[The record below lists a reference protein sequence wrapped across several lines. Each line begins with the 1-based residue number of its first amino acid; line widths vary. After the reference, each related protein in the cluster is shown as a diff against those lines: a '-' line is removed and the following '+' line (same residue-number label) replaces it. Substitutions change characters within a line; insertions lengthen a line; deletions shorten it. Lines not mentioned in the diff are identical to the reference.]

1 MNLEGKLA
9 YMDKAPKSLFF
20 DFLFPTFPTGRAFYD
35 DEQHYGWIEEK
46 FLLVSALLDSV
57 ERKNIIKATLHLE
70 HLNINTTKQVD
81 EILVDA
87 QWLREYLNKGNTL
100 KGFFFTLSRPFRTL
114 ELKKRLYLI
123 DSCLYKGKPCNTIES
138 IEKIIDTYATIH
150 YIKQGVN
157 TWNITMD
164 QNLELIDMYYMLK
177 QLHIYA
183 NELLEQFKSGASV
196 MDYLI
201 SKDLI

>member
-1 MNLEGKLA
+1 
-9 YMDKAPKSLFF
+9 MDKASKSLFF
-20 DFLFPTFPTGRAFYD
+20 DFLFPTFPTGRAFFD
-35 DEQHYGWIEEK
+35 DEQHYLSIQDK
-46 FLLVSALLDSV
+46 LIMSSAILNCV

-70 HLNINTTKQVD
+70 HLHINTTKRAD

-123 DSCLYKGKPCNTIES
+123 DSFLFRGKPCNTIES

-150 YIKQGVN
+150 SIKQGVN

-164 QNLELIDMYYMLK
+164 QNMELIDMYYMLK